1 MNYPKA
7 IRVARSLADLSQG
20 QLADR
25 AEIDRSYLS
34 LIESGKRQPTIET
47 LEKLAQALKMPF
59 HLLSLLGSEE
69 SDVEKANPGQIEN
82 LSLALTK
89 LLMHV
94 GPDDNDEE
102 PHNSGTAPQGSS
114 KKPQRAGASPRR
126 PASRAVAFG

>member
-1 MNYPKA
+1 MNYSKA

-25 AEIDRSYLS
+25 ADIDRSYLS

-47 LEKLAQALKMPF
+47 LEKLAVALKLPF

-69 SDVEKANPGQIEN
+69 ADVEKADPGQIET

-89 LLMHV
+89 LLMQV
-94 GPDDNDEE
+94 DSDDNEE
-102 PHNSGTAPQGSS
+102 PPTETNAARPGSP
-114 KKPQRAGASPRR
+114 KKPQRAGVSAGRTPR
-126 PASRAVAFG
+126 RAVAIG